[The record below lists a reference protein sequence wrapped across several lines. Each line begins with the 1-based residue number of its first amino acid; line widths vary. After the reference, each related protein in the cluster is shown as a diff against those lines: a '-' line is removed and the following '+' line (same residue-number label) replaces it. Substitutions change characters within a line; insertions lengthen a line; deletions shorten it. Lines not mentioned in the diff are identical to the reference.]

1 MDTHCSAKYWSWLSA
16 FSVSFAFWVQML
28 WIVIH

>member
-1 MDTHCSAKYWSWLSA
+1 MDTHCSAKYWSWLSV

-28 WIVIH
+28 WMVTH